1 MIHAVYGI
9 AGDYKIFVIFIK
21 IKILSMPKE
30 YVAWKKWNKRGDLVI
45 GFNEREDVE
54 IGEVEENKR

>member
-1 MIHAVYGI
+1 
-9 AGDYKIFVIFIK
+9 
-21 IKILSMPKE
+21 MPKE

-54 IGEVEENKR
+54 IGEVKENKR